1 MQRITFNS
9 SLIIAIIGI
18 LIAIIIIISFIII
31 IVTNI
36 VIATEVVMTKEGVQR
51 ITPFLTSDLVV
62 HSVINSRNMNH
73 DPVDDDYGEGDDG
86 ESE

>member
-1 MQRITFNS
+1 
-9 SLIIAIIGI
+9 
-18 LIAIIIIISFIII
+18 
-31 IVTNI
+31 
-36 VIATEVVMTKEGVQR
+36 MTKEGVQR